1 MLRKKKLTIRII
13 ALLQLLV
20 ISSSLMSCRQSLFN
34 MLTNNGVGY
43 WVIPGDDQVQAY
55 SKKDSVLEYLNG
67 NLKTRCVYL
76 MRTEKFRIS
85 EDTINHAYKYRG
97 QYYYYDTLLI
107 VPYSKNLISF
117 VDPQTNYTIYYRR
130 IKKKEAKQRKNGTY
144 VEKYRFYPRMT
155 VDLTPLKQRQAKE
168 NDTTNIESRGDIE
181 L

>member
-43 WVIPGDDQVQAY
+43 WVIPGDDQVRAY

-67 NLKTRCVYL
+67 DLKTRCVYL
-76 MRTEKFRIS
+76 MKTEKFRIS

-97 QYYYYDTLLI
+97 QYYY
-107 VPYSKNLISF
+107 
-117 VDPQTNYTIYYRR
+117 
-130 IKKKEAKQRKNGTY
+130 
-144 VEKYRFYPRMT
+144 
-155 VDLTPLKQRQAKE
+155 
-168 NDTTNIESRGDIE
+168 
-181 L
+181 